1 MTNRAPKFPTHYEY
15 HDGSLEAVELGP
27 RREVTLH
34 IGLDP
39 VWNNGDALVRR
50 VRFSAIENYEEA
62 ATFFRPYA
70 SSEPPNSGSLDT
82 IVGISKPGKELVGI
96 EMARLGYIELRG
108 PKVREF

>member
-1 MTNRAPKFPTHYEY
+1 MKRAPKFPTHYEY

-50 VRFSAIENYEEA
+50 LRFSAIKNYEEV
-62 ATFFRPYA
+62 ATFFGPYA
-70 SSEPPNSGSLDT
+70 SSATNSGSLDT
-82 IVGISKPGKELVGI
+82 ILGISKPGKELVGI
-96 EMARLGYIELRG
+96 EMDRLGYIELHG
-108 PKVREF
+108 TK